1 MKIASNVFEYLQV
14 YVCEME
20 MDLQICLKRNI
31 HNRTEDEINRIIDY
45 FEPTPSYHQKLDVN
59 SMLQEQAIE
68 EVFFQ
73 AKLHIFILNEI
84 LIYIL
89 LDFRFIWKI
98 VKKRRKNHL
107 SKMKIA
113 KIVKMICKMLL

>member
-1 MKIASNVFEYLQV
+1 
-14 YVCEME
+14 ME

-68 EVFFQ
+68 EVYFFKSIFF
-73 AKLHIFILNEI
+73 KLYIFIL
-84 LIYIL
+84 
-89 LDFRFIWKI
+89 
-98 VKKRRKNHL
+98 
-107 SKMKIA
+107 
-113 KIVKMICKMLL
+113 

>member
-1 MKIASNVFEYLQV
+1 
-14 YVCEME
+14 ME

>member
-1 MKIASNVFEYLQV
+1 MYYIIIIIIKFDTNLFLLTTYDIVCTKV

-68 EVFFQ
+68 EVIFYYFLCYLFFLKK
-73 AKLHIFILNEI
+73 AN
-84 LIYIL
+84 IYI
-89 LDFRFIWKI
+89 
-98 VKKRRKNHL
+98 
-107 SKMKIA
+107 
-113 KIVKMICKMLL
+113 

>member
-1 MKIASNVFEYLQV
+1 
-14 YVCEME
+14 ME

-68 EVFFQ
+68 EV
-73 AKLHIFILNEI
+73 IFYYLQFVFLKKSEYLYIDKEI
-84 LIYIL
+84 
-89 LDFRFIWKI
+89 
-98 VKKRRKNHL
+98 KNHY
-107 SKMKIA
+107 
-113 KIVKMICKMLL
+113 

>member
-1 MKIASNVFEYLQV
+1 
-14 YVCEME
+14 ME

-68 EVFFQ
+68 EV
-73 AKLHIFILNEI
+73 IFYYLQFVFLKKSEYLYIDKEI
-84 LIYIL
+84 
-89 LDFRFIWKI
+89 KI
-98 VKKRRKNHL
+98 HY
-107 SKMKIA
+107 
-113 KIVKMICKMLL
+113 

>member
-1 MKIASNVFEYLQV
+1 
-14 YVCEME
+14 ME

-68 EVFFQ
+68 EVYFF
-73 AKLHIFILNEI
+73 KLNCIYLFYEI
-84 LIYIL
+84 LIIYYLIL
-89 LDFRFIWKI
+89 GSYGR
-98 VKKRRKNHL
+98 
-107 SKMKIA
+107 
-113 KIVKMICKMLL
+113 

>member
-1 MKIASNVFEYLQV
+1 
-14 YVCEME
+14 

-68 EVFFQ
+68 EVILF
-73 AKLHIFILNEI
+73 IFLKKSEYLYIFCDKIERDKNRSIVVSEHFSY
-84 LIYIL
+84 IYSL
-89 LDFRFIWKI
+89 
-98 VKKRRKNHL
+98 
-107 SKMKIA
+107 
-113 KIVKMICKMLL
+113 

>member
-1 MKIASNVFEYLQV
+1 
-14 YVCEME
+14 ME

-68 EVFFQ
+68 EVILF
-73 AKLHIFILNEI
+73 IFLKENV
-84 LIYIL
+84 YAPQQ
-89 LDFRFIWKI
+89 KI
-98 VKKRRKNHL
+98 VL
-107 SKMKIA
+107 SFFIIHKDCSI
-113 KIVKMICKMLL
+113 IFHNFQN

>member
-1 MKIASNVFEYLQV
+1 
-14 YVCEME
+14 ME

-68 EVFFQ
+68 EVYFFQ
-73 AKLHIFILNEI
+73 VKLHILILNEI
-84 LIYIL
+84 LIIYYLIL
-89 LDFRFIWKI
+89 GSYGR
-98 VKKRRKNHL
+98 
-107 SKMKIA
+107 
-113 KIVKMICKMLL
+113 

>member
-1 MKIASNVFEYLQV
+1 MIIFANIWYYTNIWYLKV

-68 EVFFQ
+68 EVILFIFFF
-73 AKLHIFILNEI
+73 KKMNVYIFCDKEI
-84 LIYIL
+84 
-89 LDFRFIWKI
+89 DQSMSEHF
-98 VKKRRKNHL
+98 
-107 SKMKIA
+107 S
-113 KIVKMICKMLL
+113 

>member
-1 MKIASNVFEYLQV
+1 MILLKV

-68 EVFFQ
+68 EVILSIFLKESVCIYFTTRQ
-73 AKLHIFILNEI
+73 KL
-84 LIYIL
+84 
-89 LDFRFIWKI
+89 
-98 VKKRRKNHL
+98 VQ
-107 SKMKIA
+107 
-113 KIVKMICKMLL
+113 

>member
-1 MKIASNVFEYLQV
+1 
-14 YVCEME
+14 ME

-68 EVFFQ
+68 EVILF
-73 AKLHIFILNEI
+73 IFLKENV
-84 LIYIL
+84 YAPQQ
-89 LDFRFIWKI
+89 KI
-98 VKKRRKNHL
+98 VL
-107 SKMKIA
+107 SFFI
-113 KIVKMICKMLL
+113 IFEINN

>member
-1 MKIASNVFEYLQV
+1 MCIKV

-45 FEPTPSYHQKLDVN
+45 FEPTPSYHHKLDVN

-68 EVFFQ
+68 EVVSF
-73 AKLHIFILNEI
+73 IFL
-84 LIYIL
+84 
-89 LDFRFIWKI
+89 
-98 VKKRRKNHL
+98 KKRDRKRI
-107 SKMKIA
+107 S
-113 KIVKMICKMLL
+113 ICTL

>member
-1 MKIASNVFEYLQV
+1 
-14 YVCEME
+14 ME

-68 EVFFQ
+68 EVCSLN
-73 AKLHIFILNEI
+73 KLYIYFCNEI
-84 LIYIL
+84 DIIVYYLI
-89 LDFRFIWKI
+89 
-98 VKKRRKNHL
+98 
-107 SKMKIA
+107 
-113 KIVKMICKMLL
+113 

>member
-1 MKIASNVFEYLQV
+1 
-14 YVCEME
+14 ME

-68 EVFFQ
+68 EVMYKVMFDLHSNNHKRTSFCTFF
-73 AKLHIFILNEI
+73 
-84 LIYIL
+84 
-89 LDFRFIWKI
+89 
-98 VKKRRKNHL
+98 
-107 SKMKIA
+107 S
-113 KIVKMICKMLL
+113 

>member
-1 MKIASNVFEYLQV
+1 
-14 YVCEME
+14 ME

-68 EVFFQ
+68 E
-73 AKLHIFILNEI
+73 ACISNKLYMRIFVLFVLN
-84 LIYIL
+84 
-89 LDFRFIWKI
+89 
-98 VKKRRKNHL
+98 
-107 SKMKIA
+107 IA
-113 KIVKMICKMLL
+113 LMLLLA

>member
-1 MKIASNVFEYLQV
+1 
-14 YVCEME
+14 

-68 EVFFQ
+68 EVYFF
-73 AKLHIFILNEI
+73 KLNCIYLFYEI
-84 LIYIL
+84 LIIYYLIL
-89 LDFRFIWKI
+89 GSYGR
-98 VKKRRKNHL
+98 
-107 SKMKIA
+107 
-113 KIVKMICKMLL
+113 

>member
-1 MKIASNVFEYLQV
+1 
-14 YVCEME
+14 ME

-68 EVFFQ
+68 EV
-73 AKLHIFILNEI
+73 IFYYLQFVFLKKSAYLYIDKEI
-84 LIYIL
+84 
-89 LDFRFIWKI
+89 KI
-98 VKKRRKNHL
+98 HY
-107 SKMKIA
+107 
-113 KIVKMICKMLL
+113 

>member
-1 MKIASNVFEYLQV
+1 
-14 YVCEME
+14 ME

-68 EVFFQ
+68 EVCISN
-73 AKLHIFILNEI
+73 KLYMRIFVLFVLN
-84 LIYIL
+84 
-89 LDFRFIWKI
+89 
-98 VKKRRKNHL
+98 
-107 SKMKIA
+107 IA
-113 KIVKMICKMLL
+113 LMLLLA

>member
-1 MKIASNVFEYLQV
+1 
-14 YVCEME
+14 

-68 EVFFQ
+68 EVYFF
-73 AKLHIFILNEI
+73 FIRLY
-84 LIYIL
+84 IYL
-89 LDFRFIWKI
+89 FRF
-98 VKKRRKNHL
+98 
-107 SKMKIA
+107 
-113 KIVKMICKMLL
+113 MLIIYLILGSYGRH